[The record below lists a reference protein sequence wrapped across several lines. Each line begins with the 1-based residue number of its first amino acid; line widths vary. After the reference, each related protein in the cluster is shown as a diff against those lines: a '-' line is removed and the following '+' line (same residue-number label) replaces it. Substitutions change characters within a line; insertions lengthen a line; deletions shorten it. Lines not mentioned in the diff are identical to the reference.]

1 MSVNLNILANKAIR
15 GYANVDDISTAV
27 DIYTSGSS
35 YTLYAINNDANI
47 PITGIPQQASY
58 CSQSILQVSQTSNFS
73 SAVTESYINCNSS
86 SLSGSYLYY
95 GSFTD
100 NDQSGGFLDNNFG
113 YIYPIMDTTIGYDQI
128 NSGIGKTYYFR
139 NKKVADFGYIGEWSN
154 VDSVNLMLPN
164 NNSNSIFN
172 NNNFIYMWEAKGYDN
187 INHIWYRNYPPTFI
201 SGSNPNAGGNP
212 YPVSFDATASIATGT
227 IVPGIGNPEIIMYGN
242 GGSPALKTNGSTFYL
257 PMDSS
262 MVQRDYVL
270 TYCVIQGSIVGSSIP
285 DNGNSINF
293 WADIAANTAQVQAV
307 GAGLDEII
315 TISPTDGV
323 RGNPIGISTRWSSI
337 SPSAFGVYN
346 IECAGVSGTEK
357 DWASAG
363 SGIQAQSFRL
373 KGPFTISTSND
384 CILRFIGLQIGY
396 NNQYNQF
403 VSRYKQINGDYTG
416 SLGGS

>member
-27 DIYTSGSS
+27 DLYTSGSP
-35 YTLYAINNDANI
+35 YILYAINNDANI

-58 CSQSILQVSQTSNFS
+58 CSQSILQVSQTSDFS

-113 YIYPIMDTTIGYDQI
+113 YIYPIMDTTIGYNQI

-164 NNSNSIFN
+164 TNDTSVLN
-172 NNNFIYMWEAKGYDN
+172 NNNFLYLWEAKGYDN
-187 INHIWYRNYPPTFI
+187 INNIWYRNYPPTFL
-201 SGSNPNAGGNP
+201 SGSNPAGAGVN
-212 YPVSFDATASIATGT
+212 YPVPLDATAS

-262 MVQRDYVL
+262 MVQRDIVL
-270 TYCVIQGSIVGSSIP
+270 TYCVIQGSITGSSII
-285 DNGNSINF
+285 DNGNGINF
-293 WADIAANTAQVQAV
+293 WANIAQNSAAVQVI
-307 GAGLDEII
+307 GAGADPAI
-315 TISPTDGV
+315 TINPPAGV
-323 RGNPIGISTRWSSI
+323 RGNPIGVSSRWSTI
-337 SPSAFGVYN
+337 SPSADGFFN
-346 IECAGVSGTEK
+346 IQCAGVSGTERE
-357 DWASAG
+357 WASAG
-363 SGIQAQSFRL
+363 SGQEASSFRL

-384 CILRFIGLQIGY
+384 CILRFIGIQIGQ
-396 NNQYNQF
+396 NNNYGEF